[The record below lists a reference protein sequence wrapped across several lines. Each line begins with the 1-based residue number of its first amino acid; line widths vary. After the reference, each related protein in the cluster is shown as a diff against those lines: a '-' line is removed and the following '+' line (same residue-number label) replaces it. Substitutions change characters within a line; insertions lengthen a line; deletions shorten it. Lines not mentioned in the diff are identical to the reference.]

1 MASRVTKSTKKNQE
15 ILDLRTENAWLKKL
29 VDKLNLAIQKLKEE
43 LDATSDRH

>member
-15 ILDLRTENAWLKKL
+15 ILDLRNENAWLKKL

-43 LDATSDRH
+43 QTC